1 MPPSSSYMAE
11 RRKNMKLLSTY
22 TNLDRNSN
30 PYIVVV
36 YLDSKC
42 NQRTI
47 VLNHYD
53 LEYCVKGKIKYE
65 ISKQNKK

>member
-1 MPPSSSYMAE
+1 
-11 RRKNMKLLSTY
+11 MKLLSTY
-22 TNLDRNSN
+22 SNLDKNTN

-42 NQRTI
+42 IQRTI

-53 LEYCVKGKIKYE
+53 LEYAVKGKIKYE

>member
-1 MPPSSSYMAE
+1 
-11 RRKNMKLLSTY
+11 MKLLSTY
-22 TNLDRNSN
+22 TNLDKNTN

-53 LEYCVKGKIKYE
+53 LEYAVKGKIKYE
-65 ISKQNKK
+65 ISKKDKK